1 MYPDLRAA
9 FANNLRQYY
18 LHYITN
24 GNKEGR
30 TATGYENILV
40 GTVTQYK
47 GVDYAAVY
55 NFDYYVNHYT
65 DLKNLYGNDDTAV
78 LEHFVNYG
86 MKEGRQAAESFN
98 VWNYRQRYADLQA
111 VFGGN
116 LAQYY
121 LHYMV
126 HGIYEGR
133 DGR

>member
-1 MYPDLRAA
+1 
-9 FANNLRQYY
+9 
-18 LHYITN
+18 
-24 GNKEGR
+24 
-30 TATGYENILV
+30 
-40 GTVTQYK
+40 
-47 GVDYAAVY
+47 
-55 NFDYYVNHYT
+55 
-65 DLKNLYGNDDTAV
+65 
-78 LEHFVNYG
+78 